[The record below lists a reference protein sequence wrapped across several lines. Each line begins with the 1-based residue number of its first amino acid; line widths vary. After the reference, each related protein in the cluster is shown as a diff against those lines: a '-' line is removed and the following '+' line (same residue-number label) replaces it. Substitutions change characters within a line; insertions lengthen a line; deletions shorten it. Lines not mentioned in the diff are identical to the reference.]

1 MLFEV
6 TTHLLPATAP
16 ALCRAFLR
24 RQLLQPPSDAVV
36 QSTLAATA
44 MLVEPSPATHAIL
57 RPLKAGETVYQTLFV
72 TKRAFF
78 TLNSLSD
85 SVSDTFCTKNNV

>member
-1 MLFEV
+1 MHRL
-6 TTHLLPATAP
+6 
-16 ALCRAFLR
+16 RA
-24 RQLLQPPSDAVV
+24 
-36 QSTLAATA
+36 
-44 MLVEPSPATHAIL
+44 LVETGLTLSTSIQTPSGGDPGQGPAGLRPRGARAAAARPSPATHAIL